1 MRKYGKNLFAFICL
15 LIVICGFTGCG
26 SSGTKEHIKT
36 GEERAFEARE
46 DASEVVDQI
55 NENVEQFN
63 HDAQTIDEE

>member
-1 MRKYGKNLFAFICL
+1 MGKYRKRLFAFTCL

-26 SSGTKEHIKT
+26 NSGTKEHIKT
-36 GEERAFEARE
+36 GEERALEARE

-63 HDAQTIDEE
+63 HDAQSIDEE